1 VGADGRRRDAHDV
14 AEPGHSERVLA
25 LGGTLHGDGDAPREP
40 EGPGGAESA
49 PGDLRLTTVVSTT
62 LALLGFAANS
72 ILCRLALRDGAIDA
86 ATFSTIR
93 LVSGALM
100 LLVLARGA
108 QGSWT
113 SAGLLALYAVPFSF
127 AYNDLS
133 AGTGAL
139 ILFGSVQVTMLTVA
153 LGRGERPRVRQWI
166 GLAAAV
172 GGLVYFVVPGLTA
185 PPPGAAALM
194 ALAGIAWGFYSWR
207 GRGASNPLAHTA
219 GNFVRS
225 IPFVVAVSLVSLP
238 GAHAATR
245 GVLLSI
251 ASGAVTS
258 GLGYVAWYAALRGLT
273 GTQAAVVQLS
283 VPLIA
288 AAGGVL
294 LLAEAISARLVVATI
309 VVLGGVALAT
319 LHAGIGRQATRT
331 RT

>member
-1 VGADGRRRDAHDV
+1 MRSSAADARRATI
-14 AEPGHSERVLA
+14 AY
-25 LGGTLHGDGDAPREP
+25 
-40 EGPGGAESA
+40 
-49 PGDLRLTTVVSTT
+49 TT
-62 LALLGFAANS
+62 LALLAFAANS

-93 LVSGALM
+93 LVSGAAM
-100 LLVLARGA
+100 LLVLARGG

-113 SAGLLALYAVPFSF
+113 SAALLALYAVPFSF

-139 ILFGSVQVTMLTVA
+139 ILFGSVQVTMLGLA
-153 LGRGERPRVRQWI
+153 LGGGERPRILQWI
-166 GLAAAV
+166 GLCAAV
-172 GGLVYFVVPGLTA
+172 AGLVYFVFPGLAA
-185 PPPGAAALM
+185 PPPVAAGLM
-194 ALAGIAWGFYSWR
+194 AVAGISWGCYSWR
-207 GRGASNPLAHTA
+207 GRGAANPLAHTA
-219 GNFVRS
+219 GNFARS
-225 IPFVVAVSLVSLP
+225 VPFVLVVSLASLQ

-294 LLAEAISARLVVATI
+294 LLSEAVSTRLVVATI
-309 VVLGGVALAT
+309 AVLGGVALAT
-319 LHAGIGRQATRT
+319 LHATRGRQETRT
-331 RT
+331 RRSC

>member
-1 VGADGRRRDAHDV
+1 MPSSARN
-14 AEPGHSERVLA
+14 
-25 LGGTLHGDGDAPREP
+25 
-40 EGPGGAESA
+40 A
-49 PGDLRLTTVVSTT
+49 PGITAAYTAF
-62 LALLGFAANS
+62 ALVAFAASS

-93 LVSGALM
+93 LVSGAAA
-100 LLVLARGA
+100 LVLVAGLSRGAGAGA

-113 SAGLLALYAVPFSF
+113 SAALLALYAVPFSF

-139 ILFGSVQVTMLTVA
+139 ILLGSVQVTMLTVA
-153 LGRGERPRVRQWI
+153 LARGERPHVLQWI

-172 GGLVYFVVPGLTA
+172 AGLVFFVFPGLTA
-185 PPPGAAALM
+185 PPPLAAVLM
-194 ALAGIAWGFYSWR
+194 TVAGMAWGLYSWR
-207 GRGASNPLAHTA
+207 GRVASNPLAHTA

-225 IPFVVAVSLVSLP
+225 VPFVVAVSLVSWQ
-238 GAHAATR
+238 GAHTATR

-258 GLGYVAWYAALRGLT
+258 GLGYVVWYATLRGLT

-288 AAGGVL
+288 AAGGIL
-294 LLAEAISARLVVATI
+294 LLAETISARLVVSTV
-309 VVLGGVALAT
+309 VVLGGVALAIT
-319 LHAGIGRQATRT
+319 GRERLVRRAQSPR
-331 RT
+331 

>member
-1 VGADGRRRDAHDV
+1 MRGAT
-14 AEPGHSERVLA
+14 
-25 LGGTLHGDGDAPREP
+25 LGY
-40 EGPGGAESA
+40 
-49 PGDLRLTTVVSTT
+49 TT
-62 LALLGFAANS
+62 LALLAFAANS
-72 ILCRLALRDGAIDA
+72 ILCRLALRDDAIDA

-93 LVSGALM
+93 LVSGAAT
-100 LLVLARGA
+100 LLLFTGRSGGLARAG

-113 SAGLLALYAVPFSF
+113 SAALLALYAIPFSF

-139 ILFGSVQVTMLTVA
+139 ILFGSVQVTMLALA
-153 LGRGERPRVRQWI
+153 LGRGERPHVRQWI

-172 GGLVYFVVPGLTA
+172 AGLVFFVFPGLAA
-185 PPPGAAALM
+185 PPPVAAALM
-194 ALAGIAWGFYSWR
+194 AIAGISWGFYSWR
-207 GRGASNPLAHTA
+207 GRGAASPLAQTA

-225 IPFVVAVSLVSLP
+225 VPFVIVVSLVLLQ
-238 GAHAATR
+238 GAHAGAR
-245 GVLLSI
+245 GVLLAV

-288 AAGGVL
+288 AAGGVI
-294 LLAEAISARLVVATI
+294 LLAETISARLVVATI
-309 VVLGGVALAT
+309 VVLGGVTLAT
-319 LHAGIGRQATRT
+319 LHAGMGRQATRT